1 MYGSMLPEIGYPL
14 GVIRPARPVPR
25 PLSGLA
31 ELLGVGR
38 TTAIQNEP
46 GRLSGV
52 TLDSRAVR
60 PGDLY
65 AALPG
70 TRTHGALYSE
80 QAVAAGAVAILT
92 DPDGRDQAARAGVPV
107 FVVASPR
114 DRLGDVSCWIYGDPS
129 QRMTMIGITG
139 TSGKTTTSYLC
150 EAGLRAGGHT
160 TGLIGGVEI
169 KVGPE
174 TVRASLTTP
183 EAPDLQALLAVMAER
198 GVTAAAMEV
207 SSHSLALGRVAGTRY
222 GVAVFTN
229 LSQDHLDF
237 HAGFEDYFRAK
248 ARLFTPKYSAVGV
261 VNAADRYGRR
271 LVAEATVPIVT
282 FCADPASGGYPRADW
297 RAADVRCGADG
308 STFRVIGPGGVEADA
323 SVTLPGEFNVTN
335 ALGAVVALVEAG
347 VDLADAVDGVAG
359 CPGVPGRLAKVQ
371 LSPGGATPRTP
382 RGMPDEEA
390 SVSGM
395 RSVAGLPDG
404 RSSVSGMWSGLP
416 DAFVDYSH
424 KPGAVEAVLTALR
437 PVTSGEL
444 IVVLGCGG
452 DRDRGKRPLMGAA
465 AARLA
470 DVAILTSDN
479 PRSEDPLAILAEM
492 LQGVLGVPQ
501 GERARVIME
510 PDRAAAIDL
519 AITLSGKGD
528 VVLVAGKGHETGQ
541 YVGGA
546 VLPFDD
552 SEVLAAALA
561 RHAGRTASAMGPGA
575 DLS

>member
-1 MYGSMLPEIGYPL
+1 MFGSMRADIGYPL
-14 GVIRPARPVPR
+14 GVIRPDRLAPR

-38 TTAIQNEP
+38 TEDI
-46 GRLSGV
+46 GGGLGILSGV

-70 TRTHGALYSE
+70 TRTHGAAYSD
-80 QAVAAGAVAILT
+80 QAVASGAVAILT
-92 DPDGRDQAARAGVPV
+92 DQDGRNRAARTGVPV
-107 FVVASPR
+107 FVVSSPR
-114 DRLGDVSCWIYGDPS
+114 DRLGDVSCWVYGDPS
-129 QRMTMIGITG
+129 RRMTMIGVTG

-150 EAGLRAGGHT
+150 EAGLRAAGHT
-160 TGLIGGVEI
+160 TGLVGGVEI
-169 KVGPE
+169 KIGQEVV
-174 TVRASLTTP
+174 TASLTTP
-183 EAPDLQALLAVMAER
+183 EAPDLQALLAVMVER

-237 HAGFEDYFRAK
+237 HDGFEDYFRAK
-248 ARLFTPKYSAVGV
+248 AKLFTPAYSAVGV
-261 VNAADRYGRR
+261 VNVADRYGRR
-271 LVAEATVPIVT
+271 LVSEATVPITT
-282 FCADPASGGYPRADW
+282 FCADAASGAYQQAEW

-308 STFRVIGPGGVEADA
+308 STFRVVGPGGVEADA
-323 SVTLPGEFNVTN
+323 SVTLPGPFNVAN
-335 ALGAVVALVEAG
+335 ALGAIVALVEAG
-347 VDLADAVDGVAG
+347 VDLADAVSGVAS
-359 CPGVPGRLAKVQ
+359 CPGVPGRLQRVQ
-371 LSPGGATPRTP
+371 SAVP
-382 RGMPDEEA
+382 
-390 SVSGM
+390 
-395 RSVAGLPDG
+395 
-404 RSSVSGMWSGLP
+404 GLP

-479 PRSEDPLAILAEM
+479 PRSEDPLGILDDM
-492 LQGVLGVPQ
+492 LHGVLGVPQ
-501 GERARVIME
+501 GERARLIIE
-510 PDRAAAIDL
+510 PDRAAAIDF
-519 AITLSGKGD
+519 AVAMAGKGD

-541 YVGGA
+541 YVGGT

-552 SEVLAAALA
+552 AEVTAAALA
-561 RHAGRTASAMGPGA
+561 RHADLGGPA
-575 DLS
+575 